1 MLDYHLY
8 PVSPELEPEQEQM
21 LAYQAG
27 QALFERGQYREA
39 VEYLTQAKD
48 LGSANSRIG
57 GEIQMWLVTAYEAA
71 GQREQALEL
80 CRRLNTHP
88 YSETRKQSKRLLYIL
103 EAPKLELRP
112 EWLTQI
118 PDLKEV
124 VDRDR
129 AVITPRPAA
138 KPPAPRRAIQPPA
151 DLSQVET
158 DNGFLPWL
166 VFGAIALTLGSL
178 LWPS

>member
-1 MLDYHLY
+1 MSPDLD
-8 PVSPELEPEQEQM
+8 PEQQQM

-27 QALFERGQYREA
+27 QALFERGQYRES
-39 VEYLTQAKD
+39 VEYLTQAQE
-48 LGSANSRIG
+48 LGPGNSRIG

-71 GQREQALEL
+71 GQREEALAL
-80 CRRLNTHP
+80 CRRLTIHP
-88 YSETRKQSKRLLYIL
+88 YAETRKQSKRLLYIL

-124 VDRDR
+124 TERDQSIR
-129 AVITPRPAA
+129 TTPRPAS

-158 DNGFLPWL
+158 DNGFLPWIA
-166 VFGAIALTLGSL
+166 VGAIALTLISL
-178 LWPS
+178 FWPS

>member
-1 MLDYHLY
+1 
-8 PVSPELEPEQEQM
+8 M

-27 QALFERGQYREA
+27 QAFFERGQYRES
-39 VEYLTQAKD
+39 VETLTQAKD
-48 LGSANSRIG
+48 LGAENSRIG

-71 GQREQALEL
+71 GQREEALAL
-80 CRRLNTHP
+80 CRRLNRHP
-88 YSETRKQSKRLLYIL
+88 YAETRKQSKRLLYIL

-124 VDRDR
+124 AERDQNIR
-129 AVITPRPAA
+129 IMPRPAS
-138 KPPAPRRAIQPPA
+138 KPPPPRRAIQPPA

-158 DNGFLPWL
+158 ENGFLPWIAL
-166 VFGAIALTLGSL
+166 GAIALTLGSL
-178 LWPS
+178 FWPS